1 MDIHQIS
8 KKLPINV
15 RRSKLIFEDDEKT
28 TIMLHLAGAIKN
40 DLSLR
45 GEGNQLFV
53 GINDR
58 ENIIELNHMVD
69 VNKTTAKF
77 SKDVLK
83 LEVQKPLV

>member
-8 KKLPINV
+8 DKLPINL
-15 RRSKLIFEDDEKT
+15 RRSKLIFDDDEKT

-58 ENIIELNHMVD
+58 ENIIQLNHTVD

-77 SKDVLK
+77 SKDVLRS
-83 LEVQKPLV
+83 LIFFF